1 MGRPSGEAK
10 GQGLR
15 EGLGGGRLDLQMG
28 RPVAASDKKNNLLLF
43 PIYREVDRRKK
54 EGKKRLGVL
63 ENAETTPTEPR
74 NYT

>member
-1 MGRPSGEAK
+1 MGRGE
-10 GQGLR
+10 GNGPR

-28 RPVAASDKKNNLLLF
+28 RPVAASDKKTNLLLF

-54 EGKKRLGVL
+54 EGKKRLGFFL
-63 ENAETTPTEPR
+63 ENAKTTPTESK

>member
-1 MGRPSGEAK
+1 MERRKS
-10 GQGLR
+10 QGLR

-28 RPVAASDKKNNLLLF
+28 LPVAASDQKANLLLF

-63 ENAETTPTEPR
+63 ENAETSPSESK